1 MGAPKFPWTVELED
15 EIAYGL
21 ISHSLRDLCALHAEY
36 PHRDTI
42 RLHEV
47 DNPAFREKCVVAR
60 QCRSLDLLDETEEI
74 VRNCTEENYHSSQ
87 VKIGYGQWRSD
98 RMLSK
103 HGIASK
109 QQVEVSGELGLGLAA
124 RLEAAKK
131 RCERKS

>member
-1 MGAPKFPWTVELED
+1 MTAKFPWTAELED

-21 ISHSLRDLCALHAEY
+21 ISHSLRELCALHPEY

-47 DNPAFREKCVVAR
+47 ANPAFREKCVAAR
-60 QCRSLDLLDETEEI
+60 QCRALDLLDETEEI
-74 VRNCTEENYHSSQ
+74 VRNCTEDNYHSSQ

-98 RMLSK
+98 RMLAK

-109 QQVEVSGELGLGLAA
+109 VQVSGDADA
-124 RLEAAKK
+124 PLEVVV
-131 RCERKS
+131 RRIG